1 MSNELPI
8 GKLAGTDLAR
18 LVYPYLG
25 TCRADILLHANVGE
39 DAAAVDLGGELC
51 VLSVDPI
58 TGTAQRIGWLAVH
71 IAANDLA
78 ACGAEPV
85 GLLLTILLPPH
96 CPAQDLEQIMRDASR
111 AAASLGMEIL
121 GGHTE
126 VTPYLPQAVIVSSA
140 VGKVSKG
147 HLLSSGGS
155 QPGDTLYITK
165 QAALEGTAI
174 LAAEFRRSRL
184 NQIPA
189 ATLDQA
195 ESFLQEIS
203 VVPEGLLART
213 QAVHAMHDLTE
224 GGLIGGAWEMMS
236 ASSCGLRLDL
246 SRVPLRTE
254 TKTICQALAVDPY
267 RLISSGAMLISTPA
281 GQLEALFAEKGISLT
296 PIGEFLPERK
306 FFLCLGDTQQE
317 GEPEVHEELWRIL
330 KESPD

>member
-8 GKLAGTDLAR
+8 GKLARADLAR

-25 TCRADILLHANVGE
+25 TRRADILLHANMGE
-39 DAAAVDLGGELC
+39 DAAALDLGGELC

-96 CPAQDLEQIMRDASR
+96 CPAQDLEQIMADASR

-126 VTPYLPQAVIVSSA
+126 VTPYLPQAVIVSAA
-140 VGKVSKG
+140 VGKVGKG

-155 QPGDTLYITK
+155 RPGDTLYITK

-174 LAAEFRRSRL
+174 LAAEFRQSRL
-184 NQIPA
+184 NQMPA

-203 VVPEGLLART
+203 VVPEGLLARA

-246 SRVPLRTE
+246 SRVPLRAE
-254 TKTICQALAVDPY
+254 TKTICQVLAVDPY
-267 RLISSGAMLISTPA
+267 RLISSGAMLISAPA
-281 GQLEALFAEKGISLT
+281 GQLEALFKEKGISLT
-296 PIGEFLPERK
+296 PIGEFLPEHK
-306 FFLCLGDTQQE
+306 FFLHQGNVEQE